1 MSSRART
8 RQNRYAKKQPGSENL
23 ETNSEQ
29 AGVCLENTG
38 MTQATIHSQDEKKVP
53 TIMLDKNIFGSFE
66 DGKIF
71 CLAFKDRSQKL
82 YFVKRPEYLTEENIL
97 RESKISIGSKY
108 LAEQGIATWPKTLEA
123 QWSVLDDEARKEI
136 VADTVTI
143 VFKNQYFSM
152 RDMFDCINRLDGELL
167 ITSSMIRIE
176 GLDFKVQQ
184 IVKDGVQIKA
194 GVFSSTHTKHV
205 FCSQSAK
212 LFLLFEVA
220 KETFMLS
227 SKKNVKLE
235 DYFMYLK
242 NYFDNVDSW
251 NCSHDI
257 NVIFYAKVF
266 FPCIK
271 NINELFLSYLRL
283 KGDPGEL
290 LSYQVDKRGR
300 IYRDFFQRISLG
312 KYVNSE
318 KLLALIRKNLFNFID
333 NLPVQSEPT
342 FGIEIGQNSKKP
354 FIQFRRSGSEQTI
367 PILASGD
374 LTPQHLSEQC
384 SFKGSLSN
392 SSESCILEAVA
403 LIVSCCS
410 LQNDHKCLKT
420 SGYIILALTP
430 GDGLYHSEEYFAR
443 YSELRALSLMP
454 TITIGCFER
463 NIYGHKPAFISLD
476 DELVVKSLISVLA
489 DHLDPAPR

>member
-1 MSSRART
+1 MSSRVRT
-8 RQNRYAKKQPGSENL
+8 RQNRYAKKPPGSDNL
-23 ETNSEQ
+23 QADSELP
-29 AGVCLENTG
+29 GECLQNTG
-38 MTQATIHSQDEKKVP
+38 TAQATIHSQDEKKVP

-71 CLAFKDRSQKL
+71 CLAFKDRMQKL
-82 YFVKRPEYLTEENIL
+82 YFVKKPEYLTEDNIL
-97 RESKISIGSKY
+97 RESKISCGSKF

-123 QWSVLDDEARKEI
+123 QWSVLDEEGRKEI

-152 RDMFDCINRLDGELL
+152 RDMYDCINRLDGELL
-167 ITSSMIRIE
+167 ITNSMIRVE

-184 IVKDGVQIKA
+184 IVKDGAQVKA
-194 GVFSSTHTKHV
+194 GIFSSSHTKHV

-212 LFLLFEVA
+212 LFLLVEVA

-235 DYFMYLK
+235 DYFMFLK

-266 FPCIK
+266 FPCFK
-271 NINELFLSYLRL
+271 NINELYLNYL
-283 KGDPGEL
+283 KLNGDPGEL
-290 LSYQVDKRGR
+290 ISYQVDKRGR

-312 KYVNSE
+312 KYVNTE
-318 KLLALIRKNLFNFID
+318 KLLVLIRKNLFNFVD

-354 FIQFRRSGSEQTI
+354 FIQFKRSGSEPLPQTD
-367 PILASGD
+367 GD
-374 LTPQHLSEQC
+374 STPHRPEQC
-384 SFKGSLSN
+384 PFKGFLSN

-454 TITIGCFER
+454 TIMIACFER
-463 NIYGHKPAFISLD
+463 NIYGTKPAFISLD
-476 DELVVKSLISVLA
+476 DELLVKSLISVTLSDQEA
-489 DHLDPAPR
+489 LP